1 MLLSIPPSAASAHQP
16 IDEMERMNAGVAF
29 VEPAGNAVDT
39 VSTND
44 QPVFN
49 SSFDQP
55 YCYPTTINLPEF
67 ATLYTSTTPLSFIYE
82 SPCLAPPPVVS
93 DSHGDSSARPEEQ
106 QIYEEIVRECHEI
119 EQRWLSSPSNSTAS
133 SSQYSSDPESPPQL
147 VWKLE
152 KREKK
157 KAQNRTAA
165 LRYREKKKLDKEK
178 KTSEIVSLTQRNQEL
193 RSKVLEVSGEVA
205 ILKKLLV
212 ELNIYHE

>member
-1 MLLSIPPSAASAHQP
+1 MLDDVPHPLLSHNLQPQLTLNWVKPEKAFASKDLGFYVMLPSLCASSR
-16 IDEMERMNAGVAF
+16 DSRNAGVAF
-29 VEPAGNAVDT
+29 VEPAGNAVDP
-39 VSTND
+39 VSTYD

-55 YCYPTTINLPEF
+55 YCYLTTINLPEF
-67 ATLYTSTTPLSFIYE
+67 ATLYTSTTPSSFIYE

-93 DSHGDSSARPEEQ
+93 DSHGDSSARPE
-106 QIYEEIVRECHEI
+106 
-119 EQRWLSSPSNSTAS
+119 
-133 SSQYSSDPESPPQL
+133 SQYSSDPESPPQL

-165 LRYREKKKLDKEK
+165 LRYREKKRLDKEK